1 MDKWGH
7 DQLANDLAQHLR
19 GNSDRIVWTDMQ
31 LGPSGSPRPDV
42 YTVPKS
48 YSAFKPIAY
57 ECKISVS
64 DFRRDVTSGKWQNY
78 LKFASGVIFA
88 VPAGLIKKEDVPAGC
103 GLIVR
108 HEEIWRTV
116 KGPTLRAIE
125 TLPHS
130 AWMKLM
136 IDGLNRQNRQP
147 SPRDASSWH
156 AQQALRKKY
165 GDGIAQALSD
175 RDAAEMRLRQQQ
187 LTAQTTVDALRTA
200 EQERVAHARRHV
212 EQELAEVRKATNEFC
227 KLLGLPDSASMYAI
241 RNAAQELVERLSGDG
256 ELKRMR
262 AALGHAQRALTDGL
276 KPMPALVAEPQPAPT
291 SA

>member
-1 MDKWGH
+1 MKWGH
-7 DQLANDLAQHLR
+7 DQLANDLAGHLR
-19 GNSDRIVWTDMQ
+19 GASDRVVWTDMQ

-108 HEEIWRTV
+108 HDEIWRTV

-136 IDGLNRQNRQP
+136 IDGLNRQGRQP
-147 SPRDASSWH
+147 SPRDASPWY
-156 AQQALRKKY
+156 AQQELRKKY

-175 RDAAEMRLRQQQ
+175 RDTAEMRLRQQQ
-187 LTAQTTVDALRTA
+187 LMAESTLEALRA
-200 EQERVAHARRHV
+200 VEQERVAHARRHV
-212 EQELAEVRKATNEFC
+212 EQELAETRKATTEFC
-227 KLLGLPDSASMYAI
+227 KLLGLPDGASMYLI
-241 RNAAQELVERLSGDG
+241 RNAAHELIERLDSDG
-256 ELKRMR
+256 EINRLR
-262 AALGHAQRALTDGL
+262 AALGHAQRALADGL
-276 KPMPALVAEPQPAPT
+276 KPMPVMSAEPPAE
-291 SA
+291 AV

>member
-1 MDKWGH
+1 MKWGH

-78 LKFASGVIFA
+78 LKFAAGVIFA
-88 VPAGLIKKEDVPAGC
+88 VPAGLIKKEDIPAGC

-108 HEEIWRTV
+108 HEEIWRTL
-116 KGPTLRAIE
+116 KGPTLRAID
-125 TLPHS
+125 TLPHD

-136 IDGLNRQNRQP
+136 IDGLNRQNRDPQP
-147 SPRDASSWH
+147 RLLNTWSIE
-156 AQQALRKKY
+156 QVVRKKY
-165 GDGIAQALSD
+165 GDTIGQALSD
-175 RDAAEMRLRQQQ
+175 LNQAERWLANERLK
-187 LTAQTTVDALRTA
+187 AEVSAGVLRTM
-200 EQERVAHARRHV
+200 EEERIKHQRANV
-212 EQELAEVRKATNEFC
+212 ERELDTMRSSKLEFC
-227 KLLGLPDSASMYAI
+227 QMLGLPPDASSYLMQRTVSDI
-241 RNAAQELVERLSGDG
+241 RDRLEGDG
-256 ELKRMR
+256 EIQRMR
-262 AALGHAQRALTDGL
+262 KALDSAQRALADGL
-276 KPMPALVAEPQPAPT
+276 KPMPTLIVEPTPDAEA
-291 SA
+291 A